1 MHKQIMIPLMAVLMS
16 GCVNPATQT
25 NFPAG
30 IDFGPLKALGDTTF
44 QITATISPEYAYNK
58 GVTWTINW
66 DGDDGSATDDDA
78 FKIEKTVTD
87 YVTLTTSGATATLN
101 LVAPFASQILIKA
114 EAVADPLIYDTCTVN
129 YIKRY
134 HFTGIDN
141 TPTLAVASGNIF
153 TNPIG
158 KELSIGTKAAVAAG
172 TLTYEYGANFYWAG
186 GGLGGSIVKATDLVE
201 VTGKTNPTVTAPDL
215 FGSMAY
221 KLSQQTGATV
231 DFGLISHI
239 MPAENSSNSFIDEF
253 YNSINT
259 LSSSHSG
266 ADLYFPFIAKIDGVL
281 PIILNSLKVTEDSTV
296 FMLAKID
303 TSDYQYSPQSLVI
316 NVDNFDF

>member
-1 MHKQIMIPLMAVLMS
+1 MHKQIMFPLMAVLMS

-134 HFTGIDN
+134 HFTGIYN

-201 VTGKTNPTVTAPDL
+201 VTGKTNPTITAPDL
-215 FGSMAY
+215 FGSMAF
-221 KLSQQTGATV
+221 KLSQEDGATV
-231 DFGLISHI
+231 DFSEISHI
-239 MPAENSSNSFIDEF
+239 MAAENAGNAFVDEF
-253 YNSINT
+253 YNAINT
-259 LSSSHSG
+259 LSANHSG
-266 ADLYFPFIAKIDGVL
+266 ADLYFPFLAKIDGVA
-281 PIILNSLKVTEDSTV
+281 PTILNSLQITEDSTV

-303 TSDYQYSPQSLVI
+303 TTDYQYSPQGLAI
-316 NVDNFDF
+316 NIDNFDF